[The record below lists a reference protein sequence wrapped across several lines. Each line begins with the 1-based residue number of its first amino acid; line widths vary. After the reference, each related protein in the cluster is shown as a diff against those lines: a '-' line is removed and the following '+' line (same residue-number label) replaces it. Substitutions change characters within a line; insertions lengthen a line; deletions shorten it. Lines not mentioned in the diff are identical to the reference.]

1 MPIRTHSLSPKGDN
15 NMPPLFK
22 KIAACAAATLMLASG
37 LAHAQTWPQKPIR
50 IIVPY
55 TVGGASDITARL
67 IADRMSTR
75 FNQPV
80 TVENKAGASGII
92 GTDAVAKAAP
102 DGYTLAFVASSHVV
116 NKALFPNIPF
126 DPIKD
131 FAPITQTANVQL
143 VMVVPATLGVKS
155 VAEFIALAK
164 AKPGTLSYASSG
176 AGSNPQFFAEMF
188 KQAAGI
194 ELLHVPYKGSTAAHA
209 DLLAG
214 RTQLMFDALASV
226 GPHVK
231 SGKLTMLA
239 VAGPTRSALLPD
251 VPTVAEAGLTGFGAT
266 SWGALLAPA
275 GTPRAVIDQ
284 LQRETAVILNTAD
297 VKERLGAL
305 GAEVVA
311 STPEQ
316 LAELMAREEA
326 RYGKMVRDLKIT
338 PE

>member
-1 MPIRTHSLSPKGDN
+1 MKNSIEKLALGVALLLSL
-15 NMPPLFK
+15 
-22 KIAACAAATLMLASG
+22 AATNLN
-37 LAHAQTWPQKPIR
+37 AQTWPLKPVR

-67 IADRMSTR
+67 LAERMSAR
-75 FNQPV
+75 FGQPV
-80 TVENKAGASGII
+80 TVENRAGASGTI

-116 NKALFPNIPF
+116 NKALFPALTY
-126 DPIKD
+126 DPIKS
-131 FAPITQTANVQL
+131 FAPISQTANVQL
-143 VMVVPATLGVKS
+143 VMVVPATLPVNS

-164 AKPGTLSYASSG
+164 SKPGSLSYASSG
-176 AGSNPQFFAEMF
+176 SGSNPQFFAEML

-194 ELLHVPYKGSTAAHA
+194 ELLHVPYKGSTAAHT

-226 GPHVK
+226 APHVK
-231 SGKLTMLA
+231 SGRLKLLA
-239 VAGPTRSALLPD
+239 VAGSTRSALLPD
-251 VPTVAEAGLTGFGAT
+251 VPTVMEGGVGGFGAT

-275 GTPRAVIDQ
+275 GTPKPVVDRLHQ
-284 LQRETAVILNTAD
+284 ETVTILNSAD

-316 LAELMAREEA
+316 LGDLMQREEV
-326 RYGKMVRDLKIT
+326 RYSKMVRDLRIT
-338 PE
+338 PD

>member
-1 MPIRTHSLSPKGDN
+1 MLHWIQKLSLVLISS
-15 NMPPLFK
+15 L
-22 KIAACAAATLMLASG
+22 G
-37 LAHAQTWPQKPIR
+37 LACTGVNAQTWPQRPIR

-67 IADRMSTR
+67 LADRMSVK
-75 FNQPV
+75 FGQAV
-80 TVENKAGASGII
+80 TVENRAGASGTI

-116 NKALFPNIPF
+116 NKALFPTLAY
-126 DPIKD
+126 DPIKS
-131 FAPITQTANVQL
+131 FSPISQTANVQL
-143 VMVVPATLGVKS
+143 VMVVPATLPVNS
-155 VAEFIALAK
+155 VAEFVALAK

-176 AGSNPQFFAEMF
+176 SGSNPQFFAEML

-194 ELLHVPYKGSTAAHA
+194 DLLHVPYKGSTAAHA

-214 RTQLMFDALASV
+214 RTQVMFDALASV
-226 GPHVK
+226 APHVK
-231 SGKLTMLA
+231 SGRLKLLA
-239 VAGPTRSALLPD
+239 VAGGTRSVLLPD
-251 VPTVAEAGLTGFGAT
+251 VPTVAEGGLAGFGAT

-275 GTPRAVIDQ
+275 GTPKAVIERLHQ
-284 LQRETAVILNTAD
+284 ETVAILNSAD

-316 LAELMAREEA
+316 LADLMQREEV
-326 RYGKMVRDLKIT
+326 RYSKMVRDLRIT
-338 PE
+338 PD

>member
-1 MPIRTHSLSPKGDN
+1 
-15 NMPPLFK
+15 MPPLFK
-22 KIAACAAATLMLASG
+22 KLIACAAATLTLASG
-37 LAHAQTWPQKPIR
+37 FAYAQAWPQKPIR

-67 IADRMSTR
+67 IADRLALK

-80 TVENKAGASGII
+80 TVENRAGASGII

-143 VMVVPATLGVKS
+143 VMVVPVTLGVKS

-194 ELLHVPYKGSTAAHA
+194 ELLHVPYKGSTAAHT

-231 SGKLTMLA
+231 SGKLVLLA
-239 VAGPTRSALLPD
+239 VAGPTRSSLLPE
-251 VPTVAEAGLTGFGAT
+251 VPTVAEAGLAGFGAT

-275 GTPRAVIDQ
+275 GTPRPVIDL
-284 LQRETAVILNTAD
+284 LQRETAAILNTAE
-297 VKERLGAL
+297 VRERLGAL

-316 LAELMAREEA
+316 LAELMKKEEA
-326 RYGKMVRDLKIT
+326 RYSKMVRDLHIT

>member
-1 MPIRTHSLSPKGDN
+1 MERYTMKNWMKPLALGSVLLLS
-15 NMPPLFK
+15 
-22 KIAACAAATLMLASG
+22 LASTN
-37 LAHAQTWPQKPIR
+37 LCAQTWPLKPVR

-67 IADRMSTR
+67 LADRMSVK
-75 FNQPV
+75 FGQPV
-80 TVENKAGASGII
+80 TVENRAGASGTI

-116 NKALFPNIPF
+116 NKALFPALPY
-126 DPIKD
+126 DPIKS
-131 FAPITQTANVQL
+131 FSPISQTANVQL
-143 VMVVPATLGVKS
+143 VMVVPSTLPVNS

-164 AKPGTLSYASSG
+164 AKPGSLSYASSG
-176 AGSNPQFFAEMF
+176 SGSNPQFFAEML

-194 ELLHVPYKGSTAAHA
+194 DLLHVPYKGSTAAHT

-226 GPHVK
+226 APHVK
-231 SGKLTMLA
+231 SGRLKLLA
-239 VAGPTRSALLPD
+239 VAGPARSALLPD
-251 VPTVAEAGLTGFGAT
+251 VPTVMEGGVAGFGAT

-275 GTPRAVIDQ
+275 GTPKPVIDRLHQ
-284 LQRETAVILNTAD
+284 ETVAILNSAD

-316 LAELMAREEA
+316 LGELMQREEV
-326 RYGKMVRDLKIT
+326 RYTKMVRDLRFT
-338 PE
+338 PD

>member
-1 MPIRTHSLSPKGDN
+1 MTKWIHKL
-15 NMPPLFK
+15 
-22 KIAACAAATLMLASG
+22 ALASLLCLG
-37 LAHAQTWPQKPIR
+37 AAGAQAQTWPQKPIK

-67 IADRMSTR
+67 LADRMSVK
-75 FNQPV
+75 FGQPV
-80 TVENKAGASGII
+80 TVENRAGASGTI

-116 NKALFPNIPF
+116 NKALFPTLPY
-126 DPIKD
+126 DPIKS
-131 FAPITQTANVQL
+131 FAPISQTANVQL
-143 VMVVPATLGVKS
+143 VMVVPATLPVNS

-164 AKPGTLSYASSG
+164 AKPGSLSYASSG
-176 AGSNPQFFAEMF
+176 SGSNPQFFAEML

-194 ELLHVPYKGSTAAHA
+194 DLLHVPYKGSTAAHT

-226 GPHVK
+226 APHVK
-231 SGKLTMLA
+231 SGRLKLLA
-239 VAGPTRSALLPD
+239 VAGGTRSALMPD
-251 VPTVAEAGLTGFGAT
+251 VPTVAEGGLGGFGAT

-275 GTPRAVIDQ
+275 GTPKMVIDRLHQ
-284 LQRETAVILNTAD
+284 ETVAILNSAD

-316 LAELMAREEA
+316 LADLMQREEV
-326 RYGKMVRDLKIT
+326 RYTKMVKDLQIK
-338 PE
+338 PD